1 MSRSGA
7 SAEAW
12 QGTSPIAWRSSAN
25 QYGRDSTHNEVA
37 PVDLSRDALRN
48 LSTDAE
54 NIRAVVW
61 ATGYRRAF
69 PWLRVPGAI
78 GPDGDIAHVDG
89 ITGIPGLYA
98 LGFRLLRKRDSHFIG
113 GVGSDAVVLAQQIS
127 AHLRQS
133 TDRAA

>member
-1 MSRSGA
+1 MRSR
-7 SAEAW
+7 
-12 QGTSPIAWRSSAN
+12 P
-25 QYGRDSTHNEVA
+25 STCRA
-37 PVDLSRDALRN
+37 TRRCS

-54 NIRAVVW
+54 NIRTVIW

-69 PWLRVPGAI
+69 PWLSVPGAI
-78 GPDGDIAHVDG
+78 GPDGEIAHVDG
-89 ITGIPGLYA
+89 ITAVPGLYA

-133 TDRAA
+133 AACVPPRSCRLDASRH